1 MRDAKPCSSGDL
13 EHLAEGYQQ
22 SLVSVL
28 SPESFSKAGQT
39 LNFTG
44 EQSSPLTPEH
54 QCCCWPTLSSIPG
67 SEWFEATAL
76 GSQRRSAL
84 PSPLVKLFRLLAG
97 TGSTRGL
104 LASCLAAGS
113 LPSRLE
119 RILTRHTTLAKLHSF
134 RMIIK
139 SVLKSYRANFPF
151 RPEISEGFAVTR
163 KPLGLSCRRRWVSH
177 RAPRNFL
184 SQRSQ
189 RKPGR
194 KWENWVNWVSS
205 RGQECLW
212 FLNCLI
218 EKGEKKK
225 RERKK
230 GCGRKSP
237 VNQLASHFQFKYFH
251 KCLAVIS
258 MQGMSTA
265 GERFL
270 RWQRIPLDDKLSS
283 DKLQSRQFPF
293 GSPRSL
299 LICSRILRLLK
310 RKASWLSVA
319 FVNLIHWE
327 RETVLKC
334 RKIPKFKTPAAY
346 YVFDLN
352 NVPSEKTFTQ
362 VLDVSQT
369 ALQTS
374 CV

>member
-1 MRDAKPCSSGDL
+1 MSLTQSTTKLPVTAIP
-13 EHLAEGYQQ
+13 AEAREEMGKLSQLSQQ
-22 SLVSVL
+22 SWPGMSLVS
-28 SPESFSKAGQT
+28 K
-39 LNFTG
+39 
-44 EQSSPLTPEH
+44 
-54 QCCCWPTLSSIPG
+54 
-67 SEWFEATAL
+67 
-76 GSQRRSAL
+76 L
-84 PSPLVKLFRLLAG
+84 PDWKR
-97 TGSTRGL
+97 
-104 LASCLAAGS
+104 
-113 LPSRLE
+113 
-119 RILTRHTTLAKLHSF
+119 
-134 RMIIK
+134 
-139 SVLKSYRANFPF
+139 
-151 RPEISEGFAVTR
+151 
-163 KPLGLSCRRRWVSH
+163 
-177 RAPRNFL
+177 
-184 SQRSQ
+184 
-189 RKPGR
+189 
-194 KWENWVNWVSS
+194 
-205 RGQECLW
+205 
-212 FLNCLI
+212 
-218 EKGEKKK
+218 EKKK
-225 RERKK
+225 ERERKK